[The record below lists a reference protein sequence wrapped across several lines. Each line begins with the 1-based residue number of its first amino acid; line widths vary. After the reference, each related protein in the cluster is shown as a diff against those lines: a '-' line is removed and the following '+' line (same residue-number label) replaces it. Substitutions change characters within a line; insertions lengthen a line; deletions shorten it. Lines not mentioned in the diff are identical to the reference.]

1 MSSTGK
7 SDRYL
12 WAVFTCFLAFCIGF
26 IHHKWFFPLVFDFP
40 PVFDDGA
47 AGDAA
52 AMQILAKAILD
63 QGSLLPADFSYGNQ
77 LVFLRS
83 SPFIALAFILGLNG
97 LDAFI
102 IGSSLSI
109 AFWGGVLYLFL
120 STFLNSNWKGALFSI
135 LLLLPLGFWE
145 FDYVL
150 GQQSHLSNVVLSIG
164 LVVSISLYITKKSNL
179 FVIAAAICLFIMS
192 LEAPIRGLL
201 VLGPMFA
208 ALLFAGNLRKK
219 AIASASLGFAFISA
233 YLFNKL
239 LVQLRPLY
247 LNHFNELSFKSTDEI
262 LENLGRNSRETLSN
276 LSSLDVIS
284 GDTISLIGFIV
295 FATGLL
301 LLAIYLGFFLYG
313 IFEATKVAKLKFH
326 NGSRPADGESVNDVC
341 IVRLT
346 SVFGIVIGALAVAAL
361 NPDSSRHYL
370 WSVLLAKL
378 LVLKFIFDLLSTYFG
393 RNKAAVILIC
403 LAFIM
408 SSWFAN
414 LEKHNWNT
422 ARAMKN
428 TNSPETAKAISDISK
443 HTGIKNIYGGEDL
456 KPLNIL
462 IPNINAQGLDLEDGE
477 VSIFPWLTRPSWSCV
492 EGDVLYYL
500 EDGSVDEEIK
510 KRLVDVGGIQIKN
523 GAGYT
528 LWKGPP
534 VWRPPS
540 TSSCYD
546 SSLKYQGGSF
556 LKLPGKVGVTDGNS
570 RKTDGTPGHLV
581 YGPYSPLRSGHYELS
596 VYGSWDFID
605 NAYVEVV
612 SNSGNLVHGRF
623 SLGKVATGPLL
634 LKEVVNLASNVSDIE
649 VRIWVGES
657 DSLKL
662 VGYSL
667 IPYSKQ

>member
-26 IHHKWFFPLVFDFP
+26 IHHKWFFPLLVDFP
-40 PVFDDGA
+40 LVFDDDA

-97 LDAFI
+97 LDAYI

-120 STFLNSNWKGALFSI
+120 SPFLNSNWKGALFSI

-164 LVVSISLYITKKSNL
+164 LVLSISLYITKKSNL
-179 FVIAAAICLFIMS
+179 FIIAAGICLFIMS

-201 VLGPMFA
+201 VLAPVFA
-208 ALLFAGNLRKK
+208 ALLLAGNLRKK
-219 AIASASLGFAFISA
+219 TISASLGFAFISA

-239 LVQLRPLY
+239 LVQLRPLS
-247 LNHFNELSFKSTDEI
+247 LNHFNVLSFKSTNEI
-262 LENLGRNSRETLSN
+262 FDNLGRNSRQTFSN

-284 GDTISLIGFIV
+284 GDTISLAGFIIL
-295 FATGLL
+295 ATGLL

-326 NGSRPADGESVNDVC
+326 NGSRPEVSENVNDVC
-341 IVRLT
+341 IVRLI

-370 WSVLLAKL
+370 WSVLLTKL
-378 LVLKFIFDLLSTYFG
+378 FVLKFIFDLLSTYFG

-414 LEKHNWNT
+414 LAKHKWNT
-422 ARAMKN
+422 ARAMTN
-428 TNSPETAKAISDISK
+428 TNFSETAEAISDISK
-443 HTGIKNIYGGEDL
+443 YTGIKHIYGEDDHRMM
-456 KPLNIL
+456 PLNIF
-462 IPNINAQGLDLEDGE
+462 IPNINAQTLTLAGE
-477 VSIFPWLTRPSWSCV
+477 EISIFSWLTRPSWSCV

-500 EDGSVDEEIK
+500 KDGPVDKEIK
-510 KRLVDVGGIQIKN
+510 KRLVDVGGMQIKN
-523 GAGYT
+523 GVGYT
-528 LWKGPP
+528 LWKGPR
-534 VWRPPS
+534 VWRSPS
-540 TSSCYD
+540 TAGC
-546 SSLKYQGGSF
+546 
-556 LKLPGKVGVTDGNS
+556 
-570 RKTDGTPGHLV
+570 
-581 YGPYSPLRSGHYELS
+581 
-596 VYGSWDFID
+596 
-605 NAYVEVV
+605 
-612 SNSGNLVHGRF
+612 
-623 SLGKVATGPLL
+623 
-634 LKEVVNLASNVSDIE
+634 
-649 VRIWVGES
+649 
-657 DSLKL
+657 
-662 VGYSL
+662 
-667 IPYSKQ
+667 